1 MYVRVVI
8 PLNQNQ
14 LVETKS
20 AIDTVYT
27 YIFQDV
33 VKNHLTHAVRLEVKE
48 LKLKIDE
55 LVERISYLEYE
66 NDLLRANVTP
76 DVLEN
81 LGNIK
86 RA

>member
-1 MYVRVVI
+1 MVI

-20 AIDTVYT
+20 AIDTVYM